1 MAAKAAEEMAG
12 EGKADI
18 TPYWRTLKVGG
29 VLNEKFPGGVEAQ
42 AKRFEAEGHTVI
54 PDKRGK
60 PKKVKDY
67 EKALV

>member
-1 MAAKAAEEMAG
+1 MAG
-12 EGKADI
+12 EGKPDV

-42 AKRFEAEGHTVI
+42 AKRLEAEGHIIVM
-54 PDKRGK
+54 DKSGK

-67 EKALV
+67 EKSLIKS